1 MDWILERLAFVLLVA
16 AQFLATI
23 VVTSQKKILYPDAR
37 VDWSG
42 LTGNPPE
49 EHQPANGS
57 VAVAAKG
64 EASGSLAD
72 PVFPRALQ

>member
-1 MDWILERLAFVLLVA
+1 MDWILERLAFVLLIA

-23 VVTSQKKILYPDAR
+23 VVTSKKTILYPDTR
-37 VDWSG
+37 VGWSG

>member
-1 MDWILERLAFVLLVA
+1 MDWILERLAFVLLIA

-23 VVTSQKKILYPDAR
+23 VVTSKKTILYPAAQAGR
-37 VDWSG
+37 SG
-42 LTGNPPE
+42 LTGDPE
-49 EHQPANGS
+49 EHQLANGV
-57 VAVAAKG
+57 VAAAAKG